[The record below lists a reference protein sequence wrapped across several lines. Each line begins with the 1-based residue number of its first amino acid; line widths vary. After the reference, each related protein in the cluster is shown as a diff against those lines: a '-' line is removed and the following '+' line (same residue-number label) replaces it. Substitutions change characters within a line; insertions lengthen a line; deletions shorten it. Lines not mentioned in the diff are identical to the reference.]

1 MVGDNTEAEL
11 ELMIQQEIKTKY
23 TFPW

>member
-23 TFPW
+23 TFP